1 MDRLHIDGLIDGLA
15 HARILE
21 GVLALDV
28 GVEQLV
34 AERIHVQ
41 EDGAQLRP
49 GEHRVLGLFLMRSM
63 SCTGT
68 GSIMSM
74 SPESSAA
81 TRVAS
86 DLMVWNITSVRLCS
100 TLPHQF
106 GLGLNTVFTPGS
118 WLTTVNGPVPLALRA
133 NGLSEVADA
142 DWACVAPFA
151 SDHVLEKMYQVSHSA
166 CRMGLG
172 EASTKS
178 TV

>member
-1 MDRLHIDGLIDGLA
+1 MCRKMVRSSGP
-15 HARILE
+15 
-21 GVLALDV
+21 VST
-28 GVEQLV
+28 
-34 AERIHVQ
+34 
-41 EDGAQLRP
+41 
-49 GEHRVLGLFLMRSM
+49 RVLELFLTRST

-81 TRVAS
+81 TRVEF
-86 DLMVWNITSVRLCS
+86 DLIVWNTASVRLCS

-118 WLTTVNGPVPLALRA
+118 WLTIAKGPVPLALRA
-133 NGLSEVADA
+133 NGLSEVEVA
-142 DWACVAPFA
+142 ACAWVAPFA
-151 SDHVLEKMYQVSHSA
+151 SDHVLENMYQVSHSA

-178 TV
+178 MV